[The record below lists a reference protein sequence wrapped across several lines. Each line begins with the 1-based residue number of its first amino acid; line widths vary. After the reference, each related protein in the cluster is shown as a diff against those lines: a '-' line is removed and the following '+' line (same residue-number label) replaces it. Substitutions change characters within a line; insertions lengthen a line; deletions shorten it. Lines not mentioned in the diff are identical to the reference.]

1 MAYQNNFA
9 SRIISS
15 ENITSGGTSAQSCSA
30 PFGARVVRITAT
42 ANVNIVIGINPTAT
56 AAGTLIEPAAPGYF
70 VVTPASS
77 VGGSDGEK
85 VASIGSATVNITWLE
100 G

>member
-15 ENITSGGTSAQSCSA
+15 ENISSSGSSAQSGRA
-30 PFGARVVRITAT
+30 PFGCKVVRIAT
-42 ANVNIVIGINPTAT
+42 SADVNIVISGNPTAT
-56 AAGTLIEPAAPGYF
+56 AAGTLISPDDAGYF
-70 VVTPASS
+70 VIRGDSS
-77 VGGSDGEK
+77 TSATDGEK